1 MPGEVLCRAFPND
14 VKISEDEDMSPMER
28 CKTSY
33 ASAPSLSFESYLLS
47 LQTSLALPGVL
58 PQQNTTGLC
67 ITWDIQKHPLQ
78 ATTATICLFYF
89 SECGYLENFKKEK
102 CNVINKFIIWR
113 IN

>member
-47 LQTSLALPGVL
+47 LQTSLALPGVW
-58 PQQNTTGLC
+58 PQQNTTESASP
-67 ITWDIQKHPLQ
+67 DI
-78 ATTATICLFYF
+78 CR
-89 SECGYLENFKKEK
+89 NF
-102 CNVINKFIIWR
+102 CFRQHVINNQIL
-113 IN
+113 